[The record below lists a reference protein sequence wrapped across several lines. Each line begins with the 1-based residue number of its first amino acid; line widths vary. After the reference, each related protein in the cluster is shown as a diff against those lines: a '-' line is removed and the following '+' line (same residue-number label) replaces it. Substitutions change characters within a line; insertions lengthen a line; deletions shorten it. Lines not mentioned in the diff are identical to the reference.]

1 MSEYVIYINET
12 GFNLHLRRKFGRSPS
27 GKRVATTVS
36 SSKAVNISV
45 CAAMYNGGLYHFM
58 SKVGSYNSNEFI
70 QFLTQMFE
78 RTGAGQKH
86 LVLDNI
92 RFHHTENVK
101 NIVESRGHDII
112 FLSPYS
118 PQLNPIEL
126 LFSKW
131 ESIVKAD
138 MKIFNSRDLLQVIQR
153 ASVQITLE
161 NCQGWIRESTRFV
174 SIALRKETFKN
185 ISK

>member
-1 MSEYVIYINET
+1 
-12 GFNLHLRRKFGRSPS
+12 
-27 GKRVATTVS
+27 
-36 SSKAVNISV
+36 
-45 CAAMYNGGLYHFM
+45 MYNGGLVHFR

-78 RTGAGQKH
+78 RTGTGQKL
-86 LVLDNI
+86 LVMDNV

-101 NIVESRGHDII
+101 NTVESRGHDII
-112 FLSPYS
+112 FLPPYS

-131 ESIVKAD
+131 KIIAKAD
-138 MKIFNSRDLLQVIQR
+138 MKIFNSQDLLQVIQR
-153 ASVQITLE
+153 VSLQITPE

-174 SIALRKETFKN
+174 SMALRKETF
-185 ISK
+185 